1 MEVSGMKEMYFKKDL
16 TKLKSFRE
24 NVRQLASSKG
34 LEKQENSENNDSWVC
49 QIKKDSKVTLSIGSK
64 AVTILV
70 ESFSED
76 TIKVSIGE
84 GKWLSKIAGGIVTSV
99 ASGPLFLLALPTT
112 VAGVYGQAKLQQEIV
127 SLANLTLA

>member
-1 MEVSGMKEMYFKKDL
+1 MKEMYFKKDL

-24 NVRQLASSKG
+24 NVRQFASSKE
-34 LEKQENSENNDSWVC
+34 LEKQENSENDDSWVC

-84 GKWLSKIAGGIVTSV
+84 GKWLSKIAGGVVTSV

>member
-1 MEVSGMKEMYFKKDL
+1 MKEMYFKKDL
-16 TKLKSFRE
+16 TKLNSFRE
-24 NVRQLASSKG
+24 NVRQFASSKE
-34 LEKQENSENNDSWVC
+34 LEKQENSENDDSWVC

-84 GKWLSKIAGGIVTSV
+84 GKWLSKIAGGFVTSV

-112 VAGVYGQAKLQQEIV
+112 VAGVYGQAKLQQEIF